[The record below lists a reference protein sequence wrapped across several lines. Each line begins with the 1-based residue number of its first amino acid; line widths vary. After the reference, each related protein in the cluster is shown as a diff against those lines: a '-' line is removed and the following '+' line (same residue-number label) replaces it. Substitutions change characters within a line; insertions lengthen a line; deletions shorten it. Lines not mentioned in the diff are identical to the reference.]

1 MPLRR
6 PRPWPLGHSVITD
19 HPSPITILH
28 KERHIMNKLPPDF
41 LATPFAAAGGRTD
54 LSPLQAVIFDWAGT
68 LVDFG
73 SVAPTQIFVEAFAT
87 FGITLSLAQAR
98 GPMGL
103 SKWDHIHQLL
113 QDARIAA
120 QWKTTFGR
128 VPADADVDAI
138 YARFMP
144 LQIAKVGEFS
154 APIAG
159 APELLVWLRAH
170 GLKAGSCSGY
180 PREVL
185 KQLLPQ
191 AAAAGIAPDHVV
203 AGDELAA
210 GGRPGPYMALA
221 NVLAL
226 GISDVR
232 ACVKVDDT
240 VPGIEEGLN
249 AGMWTVG
256 LSLSGNEVGYSPQEL
271 SQAPQAE
278 VNARIAAAET
288 RLKQAGAHHV
298 VRSVAHLPAVL
309 EQIAADMRR
318 GRQPL
323 PQ

>member
-1 MPLRR
+1 MNT
-6 PRPWPLGHSVITD
+6 VIDTPTATA
-19 HPSPITILH
+19 PSPSC
-28 KERHIMNKLPPDF
+28 
-41 LATPFAAAGGRTD
+41 AADGAVSAD

-73 SVAPTQIFVEAFAT
+73 SLAPTQIFVEAFAT
-87 FGITLSLAQAR
+87 FGITLTLAQAR

-113 QDARIAA
+113 QDNSIAT
-120 QWKTTFGR
+120 QWQTVFGR
-128 VPADADVDAI
+128 TPTQADVDAI

-144 LQIAKVGEFS
+144 MQIAKVGEFS
-154 APIAG
+154 APIDG
-159 APELLVWLRAH
+159 AVDTLRWLRAQ
-170 GLKAGSCSGY
+170 GIKVGSCSGY

-185 KQLLPQ
+185 NQLLPQ

-221 NVLAL
+221 NMLAL

-256 LSLSGNEVGYSPQEL
+256 LSLSGNEVGYSVQAL
-271 SQAPQAE
+271 AQAPQAE
-278 VNARIAAAET
+278 VEARVATAEAK
-288 RLKQAGAHHV
+288 LKKAGAHYV
-298 VRSVAHLPAVL
+298 VRSVAQLPAVL
-309 EQIAADMRR
+309 QQIAAQMRAHSLAWR
-318 GRQPL
+318 SGGR
-323 PQ
+323 